1 MNQSR
6 KSQDNKLVIFSHI
19 LKTGG
24 RTLGHI
30 MYRQYRYHLIRIPQ
44 APFNAQEHI
53 HEMKKLAASSNNN
66 IKAVEGH
73 IGFGLHS
80 VFPQNFIYI
89 TMLRNPI
96 ERVLSSFYHQRRNW
110 QVYQEDWMNITL
122 EEFLS
127 KQPCFSYNL
136 QTRYLSGFEFNQQL
150 QGKWAVSSLFDLSL
164 NEYEVTCTNEMLE
177 AAKRNL
183 RDHYF
188 GLTER
193 FDESLLLFRR
203 NLGWKWKDLWYVKD
217 NVGTNRPVK
226 EVLSEDIQ
234 KQLVKVNELDIEL
247 YRYAEQLFEE
257 RITRQTKIQRELAAF
272 KLINLSIAKT
282 YPYAQSLLK
291 SQ

>member
-1 MNQSR
+1 MNENR

-30 MYRQYRYHLIRIPQ
+30 MYRQYKSNLIRIPQ

-53 HEMKKLAASSNNN
+53 QEMKKLASKSNHN
-66 IKAVEGH
+66 IKAIEGH

-80 VFPQNFIYI
+80 VFTRECIYV

-122 EEFLS
+122 DEFLF
-127 KQPCFSYNL
+127 KQPRFSYNL

-183 RDHYF
+183 RNNYF

-203 NLGWKWKDLWYVKD
+203 NLGWKWKDLWYFKD

-247 YRYAEQLFEE
+247 YNYAKKLFEE
-257 RITRQTKIQRELAAF
+257 QIASQTKIQRELAAF
-272 KLINLSIAKT
+272 KLINSSIATT
-282 YPYAQSLLK
+282 YPYAKSLLK